1 MQPMIHSFCNLQQ
14 GVNCTIPIRCWIM
27 LIKYSPQMAFQISEK
42 KKKKELLTE
51 MCCRTIIVTLANM
64 KHSFHSLAIS
74 RHLQWKT
81 LAIEW
86 HWWWRWCLWWYLKSV
101 LMPRDKKRWLSST
114 IQCHLSSGKDSRN
127 HPLRVP
133 FPISLPLAEYQDQS
147 RLIYFNR
154 LLFAKL
160 AKSTEDDRNKPRSQ
174 NKPKTV
180 ISQSHNIFLLFWKC
194 MIVLR
199 FV

>member
-1 MQPMIHSFCNLQQ
+1 
-14 GVNCTIPIRCWIM
+14 
-27 LIKYSPQMAFQISEK
+27 
-42 KKKKELLTE
+42 
-51 MCCRTIIVTLANM
+51 MCCCAIIVILANM
-64 KHSFHSLAIS
+64 KHLFNSLAIS
-74 RHLQWKT
+74 WHLQWKT
-81 LAIEW
+81 RAIEWW
-86 HWWWRWCLWWYLKSV
+86 HWWWRWCLWWYSKNV

-127 HPLRVP
+127 HPLRLP

-174 NKPKTV
+174 NKPTTV
-180 ISQSHNIFLLFWKC
+180 FSSLITCSCYSANVWICFN
-194 MIVLR
+194 LR
-199 FV
+199 NVYF

>member
-1 MQPMIHSFCNLQQ
+1 M
-14 GVNCTIPIRCWIM
+14 
-27 LIKYSPQMAFQISEK
+27 
-42 KKKKELLTE
+42 
-51 MCCRTIIVTLANM
+51 
-64 KHSFHSLAIS
+64 
-74 RHLQWKT
+74 

-86 HWWWRWCLWWYLKSV
+86 WQWWWRWCLWWYLKSV
-101 LMPRDKKRWLSST
+101 LMPRDKKLWLSST

-133 FPISLPLAEYQDQS
+133 FPISLPLAVYQDQS

-160 AKSTEDDRNKPRSQ
+160 AKSTEDDRNKLRSQ

-180 ISQSHNIFLLFWKC
+180 ISSLIILFLLFCKC
-194 MIVLR
+194 MRILRLVLTLNVKLSLVNNL
-199 FV
+199 F